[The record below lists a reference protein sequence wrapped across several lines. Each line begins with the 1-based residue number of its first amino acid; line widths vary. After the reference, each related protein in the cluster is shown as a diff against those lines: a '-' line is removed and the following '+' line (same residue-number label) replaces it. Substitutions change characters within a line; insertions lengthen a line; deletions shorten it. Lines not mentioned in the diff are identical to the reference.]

1 MNTREPGQ
9 TRDGDHGSFGIKIQN
24 YAERAVVH
32 APAHCR
38 NGGVHS
44 KRTAKFLE
52 SFEEF
57 AMTLRYDGEAT
68 VQSGPIRV
76 AIVGTGGIA
85 RVHAAALQAGPAT
98 AAPGAASGGSGPA
111 AGVLCAAADV
121 DAERLAAFADEHGVA
136 AAYGDL
142 DELLR
147 DARPDLVHICTPPHA
162 HYEQALKCLQS
173 GVSVLVEKP
182 PVISLREFDLLA
194 AAEGGAGPW
203 FASVYQHRFGGAQ
216 RRLKAL
222 VSGGA
227 LGRPLLAVCH
237 TTWFRDQG
245 YFDVPWRGRWD
256 TEGGGPT
263 MGHGIH
269 QMDMLLDVLGD
280 WTEVR
285 AIARR
290 QARRIRTEDVSLA
303 HVTFASGA
311 VASVVNSV
319 LSPREESYLRFDF
332 ERATVEVTHLYGY
345 TDQSW
350 RITPAPG
357 WQVPPPAGGPGA
369 ASGHREQFAE
379 VLACLA
385 AGRRPPVAPAESR
398 RTLSLVA
405 GIYAAAFTGQPVT
418 PADLGHSSPFYDRMD
433 GGQVPW

>member
-1 MNTREPGQ
+1 MP
-9 TRDGDHGSFGIKIQN
+9 
-24 YAERAVVH
+24 
-32 APAHCR
+32 
-38 NGGVHS
+38 
-44 KRTAKFLE
+44 
-52 SFEEF
+52 
-57 AMTLRYDGEAT
+57 
-68 VQSGPIRV
+68 SGPVRV

-85 RVHAAALQAGPAT
+85 RVHAAALG
-98 AAPGAASGGSGPA
+98 PGAAL
-111 AGVLCAAADV
+111 VAAADV
-121 DAERLAAFADEHGVA
+121 DAERLAAFAGEYGVPA
-136 AAYGDL
+136 TYGDVG
-142 DELLR
+142 ELLR
-147 DARPDLVHICTPPHA
+147 RARPDLVHICTPPHA
-162 HYEQALKCLQS
+162 HYQPALKCLRA
-173 GVSVLVEKP
+173 GASVLVEKP
-182 PVISLREFDLLA
+182 PVISLREFDELA

-222 VSGGA
+222 VADGT

-280 WTEVR
+280 WAEVR
-285 AIARR
+285 AIARQ
-290 QARRIRTEDVSLA
+290 QARRMRTEDVSLA

-332 ERATVEVTHLYGY
+332 EGASVEVTHLYGY
-345 TDQSW
+345 GDEDW

-357 WQVPPPAGGPGA
+357 WEVPSRAPGA
-369 ASGHREQFAE
+369 PSGHREQFAE
-379 VLACLA
+379 VIACLA
-385 AGRRPPVAPAESR
+385 DGRRPPVPPGESR

-405 GIYAAAFTGQPVT
+405 GIYAAAFTGLPVT
-418 PADLGHSSPFYDRMD
+418 PEDLGPSSPFYDRMD
-433 GGQVPW
+433 GGKAPW